1 MKPEETGLAT
11 QIDEQL
17 HCGCASPLPDA
28 VYFAAV
34 TIGAVL
40 GAFGL
45 FELWRVAILLHLL
58 ASLFIA
64 RELWR
69 ARHAAPASTAGASRP
84 LGGLAGPSSPAFIPR
99 TGASS

>member
-34 TIGAVL
+34 ISELKRL
-40 GAFGL
+40 GD
-45 FELWRVAILLHLL
+45 R
-58 ASLFIA
+58 SLRWEDVCYMF
-64 RELWR
+64 
-69 ARHAAPASTAGASRP
+69 
-84 LGGLAGPSSPAFIPR
+84 
-99 TGASS
+99 

>member
-34 TIGAVL
+34 IS
-40 GAFGL
+40 
-45 FELWRVAILLHLL
+45 ELKD
-58 ASLFIA
+58 
-64 RELWR
+64 
-69 ARHAAPASTAGASRP
+69 
-84 LGGLAGPSSPAFIPR
+84 
-99 TGASS
+99 